1 MVLVR
6 DLLAGH
12 TCPPFHEGMICTT
25 CILLF
30 LTKNQDTKERERPLE
45 RFNPQRSRTL
55 GTPLHILTFGTRARP
70 KEHRVNMESENPKRD
85 TAVIDIIGREGYH
98 LPHTSTIIVARS
110 GLEKG
115 RM

>member
-1 MVLVR
+1 MHITFP
-6 DLLAGH
+6 DEESGH
-12 TCPPFHEGMICTT
+12 KGTRTT
-25 CILLF
+25 
-30 LTKNQDTKERERPLE
+30 
-45 RFNPQRSRTL
+45 SRTVQPPTFENL
-55 GTPLHILTFGTRARP
+55 RDTLHILTFGTRARP